1 LELNKINVE
10 LKVDSDVNL
19 SMNIHEVGSPLWL
32 IVVHGLGEH
41 KGRHDYLFKLVG
53 EDVNILT
60 FDIRGHGLSD
70 GAKADIS
77 SFDLYISDLDKVVSY
92 LEKNYNLKDYILLGH
107 SMGGLISTRF
117 VQTNFSH
124 KPVAL
129 FLSSPALGI
138 TGMAKKTFNFLPD
151 NVVEKL
157 ASLKKGIYLKG
168 VLDLKKLSH
177 HYLVYT
183 NYINDPL
190 CSLKTN
196 TRLLFKIV
204 NESGLAF
211 ENYQSI
217 TIPTYGAIGSADVLV
232 DVDSGI
238 DFFDK
243 IEMRENLLVIEG
255 AFHELHNEIPDYKD
269 LYIPY
274 LKKTILK
281 YRYNEIN

>member
-1 LELNKINVE
+1 
-10 LKVDSDVNL
+10 
-19 SMNIHEVGSPLWL
+19 MNIHEVGSPLWL

-41 KGRHDYLFKLVG
+41 QGRHDHIFKLLG

-60 FDIRGHGLSD
+60 FDLRGHGLSG
-70 GAKADIS
+70 GAKADID
-77 SFDLYISDLDKVVSY
+77 SFDHYISDLNKVVSY
-92 LEKNYNLKDYILLGH
+92 LKKNYNLKDYILMGH

-117 VQTNFSH
+117 VQSDYSS

-138 TGMAKKTFNFLPD
+138 TGLAKKAFSILPD
-151 NVVEKL
+151 SLVDKL
-157 ASLKKGIYLKG
+157 ANLNKGLYLKG

-183 NYINDPL
+183 NYVNDSL

-196 TRLLFKIV
+196 SRLLFKIIK
-204 NESGLAF
+204 ESALAN

-217 TIPTYGAIGSADVLV
+217 DLPTYGAIGSADVLV
-232 DVDSGI
+232 DVESCE

-243 IEMRENLLVIEG
+243 IDMRDNLLVIKD
-255 AFHELHNEIPDYKD
+255 AFHELHNEIPEYKD
-269 LYIPY
+269 QYIPY

-281 YRYNEIN
+281 YRYNESN